1 MLIFFLLSQG
11 DLLRILER
19 LTTRISSRLRSDN
32 IKPHR
37 ESRSL
42 QAVQRGIFIDKG
54 TVVIELSASRFL
66 AHEIP
71 PNCAVGQT
79 NRHVR

>member
-71 PNCAVGQT
+71 PNCAVEQT
-79 NRHVR
+79 NRHVT

>member
-54 TVVIELSASRFL
+54 TVVIELSPSRFL
-66 AHEIP
+66 AHETP
-71 PNCAVGQT
+71 PNCAVRQT
-79 NRHVR
+79 NRHVT

>member
-1 MLIFFLLSQG
+1 MIY
-11 DLLRILER
+11 LEYLR

-79 NRHVR
+79 NRHVT

>member
-1 MLIFFLLSQG
+1 MQQPSKTFVTCLFSSYYHK
-11 DLLRILER
+11 
-19 LTTRISSRLRSDN
+19 TRISSRLRSDN

-42 QAVQRGIFIDKG
+42 QAVQGGIFIDKG

-66 AHEIP
+66 AHETP
-71 PNCAVGQT
+71 PNCAVRQT
-79 NRHVR
+79 NRHVT

>member
-19 LTTRISSRLRSDN
+19 LTTRISSRRRSDN

-79 NRHVR
+79 NRHVT

>member
-37 ESRSL
+37 KSRSL
-42 QAVQRGIFIDKG
+42 QAVQGGIFIDKG

-66 AHEIP
+66 AHETP
-71 PNCAVGQT
+71 PNCAIGQT
-79 NRHVR
+79 NRHVT